1 MAFPILDFP
10 LNPMSRADLDTRLSD
25 RLAASR
31 PSATGAVSELAR
43 RLAAEGRSVISL
55 SEGELDFDT
64 PAHIQQ
70 AAIDAI
76 KGGQTRYTSVGGT
89 PALKAAIARKFAR
102 DHQLDYAPAELIA
115 ATGAK
120 QILFNALLATIDPG
134 DEALVV
140 APFWVSYTE
149 MARIAGGTPV
159 VITPDAANQFKLTP
173 ELLAAHITP
182 RTRWLILNGPC
193 NPSGA
198 LYSREELAAL
208 AEVVRQHPRLLVMSD
223 DIYEQLV
230 YEGKFTSFV
239 EATPD
244 MRERTLTIN
253 GVSKTYAMTGWRLG
267 YAGGPAWL
275 IKALELLQSQ
285 STSNPSSISQA
296 AAAAALD
303 GPQDF
308 LQDWRASLSSRR
320 DMALSVLRDAAPAM
334 TFTRPPAAFYLFA
347 DCSQAIGMRTP
358 KGERIG
364 DDADFAR
371 YLLEEAGVAAVPGS
385 AFGLAP
391 YLRLTFCV
399 AEARL
404 RQACE
409 RIVAACARLARPA

>member
-1 MAFPILDFP
+1 
-10 LNPMSRADLDTRLSD
+10 MSRADLDTRLSD

-239 EATPD
+239 EAAPD

-275 IKALELLQSQ
+275 IKPLELLQSQ
-285 STSNPSSISQA
+285 STSNPSSISQ
-296 AAAAALD
+296 
-303 GPQDF
+303 
-308 LQDWRASLSSRR
+308 
-320 DMALSVLRDAAPAM
+320 
-334 TFTRPPAAFYLFA
+334 
-347 DCSQAIGMRTP
+347 
-358 KGERIG
+358 
-364 DDADFAR
+364 
-371 YLLEEAGVAAVPGS
+371 
-385 AFGLAP
+385 
-391 YLRLTFCV
+391 
-399 AEARL
+399 
-404 RQACE
+404 
-409 RIVAACARLARPA
+409 